1 MRVDVRFRFAFPA
14 ALMGSAALGCVGSSP
29 AGSFDPGNDAS
40 SPSAGDASMAD
51 GSSGG
56 SSSGGSG
63 GYGEAGRSDE
73 ASSSGGGTPP
83 TNRDAG
89 TGPIDAGAPRTDAS
103 TGSSTDAATP
113 MRSADGGCAQSINCM
128 LNPAAS
134 TGDIHQDC
142 VDRINQF
149 RTQCA
154 CLPPLQRWTAGEAC
168 ADLEAQYDSMQ
179 PAQSAAHAGFIHT
192 ETVCGQN
199 PVPQMWATCCSPASG
214 FLPAGPSAMAQDECP
229 GDPSN
234 ATVISYCLQ
243 QMWSEGPPPQSVQ
256 ACENDATCFGM
267 YGHFINMSSTQ
278 STKVACGFYTT
289 SSGAVWSTQNFAP

>member
-1 MRVDVRFRFAFPA
+1 MRVDVRLRFAFPA
-14 ALMGSAALGCVGSSP
+14 GLVASAVLGCVGSSP
-29 AGSFDPGNDAS
+29 VGSFDPGNDGG
-40 SPSAGDASMAD
+40 SPSAGDATMAD

-63 GYGEAGRSDE
+63 DNGEAGRSDE
-73 ASSSGGGTPP
+73 ASSNGGGTPP
-83 TNRDAG
+83 TNRDASS
-89 TGPIDAGAPRTDAS
+89 GPIDAGAPRAD
-103 TGSSTDAATP
+103 GSAATP
-113 MRSADGGCAQSINCM
+113 MRSADGGCAQPINCM
-128 LNPAAS
+128 LSPAPS
-134 TGDIHQDC
+134 SGDIRQDC

-179 PAQSAAHAGFIHT
+179 PAQSAGHAGFIHT
-192 ETVCGQN
+192 ETVCSQN

-234 ATVISYCLQ
+234 DSVISYCL
-243 QMWSEGPPPQSVQ
+243 
-256 ACENDATCFGM
+256 
-267 YGHFINMSSTQ
+267 
-278 STKVACGFYTT
+278 
-289 SSGAVWSTQNFAP
+289 